1 MNARH
6 ENQHCT
12 CMSGLTEAQVKLLE
26 LGGALGALEVLA
38 MSAHFAHTGPAPIGD
53 PALAARLEKLRLLI
67 VQAIEF
73 CREHGWKRG
82 ES

>member
-1 MNARH
+1 MNPSH

-12 CMSGLTEAQVKLLE
+12 CMSGLNQAQVTLLE
-26 LGGALGALEVLA
+26 LGGALSGIEHLA
-38 MSAHFAHTGPAPIGD
+38 MSAHFAHAGPAPIGD
-53 PALAARLEKLRLLI
+53 PTLAPRLEKMRLFI

-82 ES
+82 GS